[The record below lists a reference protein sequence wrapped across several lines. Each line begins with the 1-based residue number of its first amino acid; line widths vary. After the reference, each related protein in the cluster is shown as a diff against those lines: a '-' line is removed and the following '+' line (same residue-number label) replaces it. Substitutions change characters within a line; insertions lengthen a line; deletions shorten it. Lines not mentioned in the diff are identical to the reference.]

1 MEKTNDRDYEVEERR
16 FKTMETAAL
25 RLQKESKGYLDSL
38 RGMSS
43 LLALYYSAD
52 CWKLTGSLHSPA
64 MTASQMRIAETIDAF
79 YGDSGAKDGV
89 SRSYKQAVED
99 LDAETI
105 KALDGPYRTTVID
118 PIGRFC
124 AYFPDVNEAI
134 KKRAHKLLDYDALR
148 ARVKRLVEKPD
159 KDASKLPR
167 TERELDMAKAA
178 YEQLNEQLSTELPQ
192 LIDLRVPYLDPSFEA
207 LVKIQLRFCAEAYS
221 RMAQVQQYLDAD
233 TRDQYAD
240 GQLDAR
246 VEQVLQEIRELSISG
261 TV

>member
-1 MEKTNDRDYEVEERR
+1 MEA
-16 FKTMETAAL
+16 AAL

-38 RGMSS
+38 R
-43 LLALYYSAD
+43 
-52 CWKLTGSLHSPA
+52 A

-79 YGDSGAKDGV
+79 YGDSGATDGV

-105 KALDGPYRTTVID
+105 KALDGPYRTTVLD
-118 PIGRFC
+118 PITRFC

-148 ARVKRLVEKPD
+148 AKVKKLAEKPD
-159 KDASKLPR
+159 KDATKLPR
-167 TERELDMAKAA
+167 TEKEMEMAKAA

-192 LIDLRVPYLDPSFEA
+192 LIELRVPYLDPTFEA

-233 TRDQYAD
+233 TRDQYAE